1 MDLKQHNLIPED
13 AQAIV
18 ELYQLREYCI
28 LHLAWT
34 RLQQKHGSNE
44 EKKLFFTTVGNLII
58 SLLLRLL
65 VILNFQSQ
73 CQKAVK
79 QAYPQNE
86 KFTYLFHE
94 WRLEFDTLVRLNR

>member
-18 ELYQLREYCI
+18 EMYQLREYCI

-34 RLQQKHGSNE
+34 RLQQKHASNE

-58 SLLLRLL
+58 SLLLRLFGIPL
-65 VILNFQSQ
+65 CLGTVSKSCKTSIS
-73 CQKAVK
+73 
-79 QAYPQNE
+79 P
-86 KFTYLFHE
+86 T
-94 WRLEFDTLVRLNR
+94 